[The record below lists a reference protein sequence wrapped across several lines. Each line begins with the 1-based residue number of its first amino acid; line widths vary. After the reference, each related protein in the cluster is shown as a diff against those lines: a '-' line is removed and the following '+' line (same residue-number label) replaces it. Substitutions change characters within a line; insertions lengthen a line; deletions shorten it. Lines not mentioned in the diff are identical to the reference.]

1 MSEKEKKVTT
11 YEYHVNEVLK
21 PRLSEHMM
29 IRDKV
34 IEEQAEY
41 LRSGDF
47 CLAFCV
53 STQMPAKRSL
63 LKTATNFFS
72 PFVAKLL

>member
-41 LRSGDF
+41 LRDWDF
-47 CLAFCV
+47 CVIFCV
-53 STQMPAKRSL
+53 SSQMPAKLS
-63 LKTATNFFS
+63 
-72 PFVAKLL
+72 